1 MNSRIQL
8 VRSGAEHP
16 HRPRVLRPT
25 RSDRPR
31 VGRPHAVPL
40 PRTALLAHALPRI
53 DWSDTYAVLV
63 PTGARL
69 ADAQEWAD
77 AVFHAPPPWLRVLFG
92 LRELVVRVLGI
103 ERGGSH
109 VFDTVCRTSNEV
121 LLGVD
126 QNHLGYRVSVLVEPE
141 RVVLSTVVE
150 LRNRRGAAYF
160 AVVRRI
166 HPFVVGSMLTRAARA
181 MAASA

>member
-1 MNSRIQL
+1 M
-8 VRSGAEHP
+8 
-16 HRPRVLRPT
+16 
-25 RSDRPR
+25 
-31 VGRPHAVPL
+31 
-40 PRTALLAHALPRI
+40 
-53 DWSDTYAVLV
+53 
-63 PTGARL
+63 
-69 ADAQEWAD
+69 
-77 AVFHAPPPWLRVLFG
+77 
-92 LRELVVRVLGI
+92 
-103 ERGGSH
+103 
-109 VFDTVCRTSNEV
+109 FDTVCRTSNEV